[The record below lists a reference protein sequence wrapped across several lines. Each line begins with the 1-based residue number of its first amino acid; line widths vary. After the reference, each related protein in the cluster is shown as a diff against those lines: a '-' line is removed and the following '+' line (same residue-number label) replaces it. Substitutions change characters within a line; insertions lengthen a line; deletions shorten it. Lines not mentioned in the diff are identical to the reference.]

1 MNKSEKHQKIE
12 AKKAA
17 LCAED
22 LGKGVLDIA
31 GNMPQQKPQKAANR
45 LAPPQFE

>member
-17 LCAED
+17 SCAGD
-22 LGKGVLDIA
+22 LAKGVFDIA